1 MSPWTWESK
10 THVFL
15 LRSILLN
22 CWYNLLTTIKFADL
36 LTKFADDNLICW
48 QQKFADKI
56 CWHFDFAYRICWQT
70 EKFAD
75 KERPCRLGWINKI
88 AKIVASRQSED
99 GWRQRSSMSQITAGT
114 CLGRTFLEG
123 PAIRAKSWIKE
134 LCAPAG
140 RETSSDR
147 CLAGAKLDVPAWWW
161 HGWRL

>member
-1 MSPWTWESK
+1 MSPWTWESY

-15 LRSILLN
+15 LRSNLLN

-114 CLGRTFLEG
+114 CLGRTFLHHRYNDVRTRTRG
-123 PAIRAKSWIKE
+123 
-134 LCAPAG
+134 
-140 RETSSDR
+140 SSTTYYYKGVIV
-147 CLAGAKLDVPAWWW
+147 LLVPV
-161 HGWRL
+161 L

>member
-1 MSPWTWESK
+1 MSPWTWESY

-15 LRSILLN
+15 LRSNLLN

-88 AKIVASRQSED
+88 AKTVASRQSED

-114 CLGRTFLEG
+114 CLGRTFQ
-123 PAIRAKSWIKE
+123 E
-134 LCAPAG
+134 LIPGAMAYRQLMEKRYSEYEYQYYRRTVLDC
-140 RETSSDR
+140 SSQDTN
-147 CLAGAKLDVPAWWW
+147 PS
-161 HGWRL
+161 